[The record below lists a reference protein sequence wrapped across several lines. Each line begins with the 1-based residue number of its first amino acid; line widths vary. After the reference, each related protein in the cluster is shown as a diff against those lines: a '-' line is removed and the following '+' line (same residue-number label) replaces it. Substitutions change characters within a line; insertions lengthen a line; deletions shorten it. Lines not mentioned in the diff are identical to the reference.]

1 MTKDKKGADTSLMV
15 GGKTVPVS
23 AGVASPPPEKMSP
36 KEVLESIDDHENR
49 IDALEE
55 VAFGDVKEKLE
66 EMLKGVAG
74 NFNGR
79 LEALEESATGDAT
92 EKIQAMVTEKLDTFL
107 KDATKKLEDVLT
119 RLVSLEKTKK

>member
-1 MTKDKKGADTSLMV
+1 MTRDKKGADTSLMV

-23 AGVASPPPEKMSP
+23 EGVAAPPPEKMSP

-55 VAFGDVKEKLE
+55 AAFGDVKEKLE

-74 NFNGR
+74 NFNER
-79 LEALEESATGDAT
+79 LEALE
-92 EKIQAMVTEKLDTFL
+92 
-107 KDATKKLEDVLT
+107 
-119 RLVSLEKTKK
+119 KTKK